1 MVSHIFSSLLSR
13 YRVITERA
21 QRLVL
26 GMQASLFLLS
36 FFLMSAVLPNV
47 NRERAVRT
55 RIAITMHEG
64 LRS

>member
-26 GMQASLFLLS
+26 RMQASLFLLS
-36 FFLMSAVLPNV
+36 FFLMSVVLPNM